1 MGSTTS
7 PAEQAPTELALQRR
21 GEILQLEQAML
32 GLPDQLDM
40 EKETPLRHFF
50 APGAYAREMT
60 IPAGTLIVGKIHRH
74 AHINIISQGRV
85 RVATEFGEHELVAP
99 HTFVSEPGT
108 KRAVLAL
115 EDTIWT
121 TIHVTESTD
130 LAEIEREVI
139 APSYDALEN
148 AS

>member
-1 MGSTTS
+1 MH
-7 PAEQAPTELALQRR
+7 PTATGQGPSEIALQRR
-21 GEILQLEQAML
+21 SDILRLEQAMRHQ
-32 GLPDQLDM
+32 PQLDM
-40 EKETPLRHFF
+40 EKDTPLRHFF

-74 AHINIISQGRV
+74 AHINIVSKGRALV
-85 RVATEFGEHELVAP
+85 STEFGDLEIVAP

-130 LAEIEREVI
+130 LEEIEREVI
-139 APSYDALEN
+139 APTFDALEKK
-148 AS
+148 S